1 MSDLMRQNISNVRV
15 RFEMILA
22 EKTLGELV
30 AENPSR
36 SRLFERLGL
45 DYCCG
50 GRRTLGHACEDKQI
64 SLDEVVS
71 QLKSESDISTVGGNP
86 AELPIS
92 ALADHIEET
101 HHAYL
106 TQELPRISGLLEKVV
121 KAHGRTHP
129 FLIELQQAYEPFR
142 DELEQ
147 HMFKEE
153 QVLFPWIRQ
162 IDSAP
167 VAEQRPALSGPISV
181 MEAEHESAGEALEG
195 FRHLTNNYQAPEDAC
210 GTFRA
215 LYDALATLEKDMHQ
229 HVHLENNVL
238 FPRALTR

>member
-1 MSDLMRQNISNVRV
+1 
-15 RFEMILA
+15 MILA

-36 SRLFERLGL
+36 SRLFEKLGL

-50 GRRTLGHACEDKQI
+50 GKRTLGHACEAKQL

-71 QLKSESDISTVGGNP
+71 QLQCEVDPSTVEENP
-86 AELPIS
+86 AELPLP
-92 ALADHIEET
+92 ALSDHIEAT
-101 HHAYL
+101 HHTYL
-106 TQELPRISGLLEKVV
+106 KQELPRISGLLAKVV

-162 IDSAP
+162 IDSVP

-181 MEAEHESAGEALEG
+181 MEAEHESAGEALEA
-195 FRHLTNNYQAPEDAC
+195 FRYLTDSYQAPEDAC

-215 LYDALATLEKDMHQ
+215 LYDALATLERDMHQ

-238 FPRALTR
+238 FPRALAR

>member
-1 MSDLMRQNISNVRV
+1 
-15 RFEMILA
+15 MILA

-30 AENPSR
+30 AESPSR

-50 GRRTLGHACEDKQI
+50 GRRTLGHACEAKQI

-71 QLKSESDISTVGGNP
+71 QLQSEADLSTVGGNP
-86 AELPIS
+86 ADLPLS
-92 ALADHIEET
+92 ALADHIEAT

-129 FLIELQQAYEPFR
+129 FLIELQQAFKPFR

-153 QVLFPWIRQ
+153 RVLFPWIRQ
-162 IDSAP
+162 LDGVGEGSHGAQ
-167 VAEQRPALSGPISV
+167 QRPVISGPISV

-215 LYDALATLEKDMHQ
+215 LYDALATLERDMHQ